1 MKIPAS
7 RFARPVF
14 PSLPARRAPTPATAT
29 PPQPRP
35 PAFTLIELLVVI
47 AIIGILAG
55 MLLPAL
61 GQAKEKSKRTQC
73 LSNLK
78 QQGLANTMYRDDYQ
92 DEFPTARG
100 AGGAPDVVATYYAYG
115 GKQGTEYPPT
125 NRLINPYV
133 TISGSVST
141 NSEGA
146 ERVFRCPSDNGATA
160 GSWPSNRKP
169 SIYDTFGSS
178 HFYNSGAI
186 NNNFN
191 PGGKGLFQKRTGH
204 INNPNRV
211 ILVNDFSFNV
221 HALNSAVFQYSY
233 WHDKKRLG
241 FGNNLFVDTHVEYQ
255 QATQNAPDFQRGA
268 GWTFVFDDP

>member
-1 MKIPAS
+1 MKIPDSCFAHPAFPS
-7 RFARPVF
+7 RAARP
-14 PSLPARRAPTPATAT
+14 AHAAAAPPH
-29 PPQPRP
+29 PCP

-100 AGGAPDVVATYYAYG
+100 PGGAPDVVATYYAYG
-115 GKQGTEYPPT
+115 GKQGTEYMVT
-125 NRLINPYV
+125 NRLLNPYV
-133 TISGSVST
+133 TISGAVST

-178 HFYNSGAI
+178 HFYNTGAI
-186 NNNFN
+186 NND
-191 PGGKGLFQKRTGH
+191 GVRGLFRKRTGH

-241 FGNNLFVDTHVEYQ
+241 FGNNAFVDTHVEYQ

>member
-1 MKIPAS
+1 MKIADLF
-7 RFARPVF
+7 FACPVF
-14 PSLPARRAPTPATAT
+14 TSRASSFPPTPT
-29 PPQPRP
+29 PRHPRP

-47 AIIGILAG
+47 AIISILAG

-78 QQGLANTMYRDDYQ
+78 QQGVANTMYRDDYQ
-92 DEFPTARG
+92 DEFPTAN
-100 AGGAPDVVATYYAYG
+100 PDVVATYYSYG
-115 GKQGTEYPPT
+115 GKQGTEYTVT

-191 PGGKGLFQKRTGH
+191 TGGKGLFQKRTGH

-241 FGNNLFVDTHVEYQ
+241 FGNNAFVDTHVEYQ
-255 QATQNAPDFQRGA
+255 QATQTAPDFQRGS

>member
-1 MKIPAS
+1 MKIADLF
-7 RFARPVF
+7 FACPVF
-14 PSLPARRAPTPATAT
+14 TSRASSFPPTPT
-29 PPQPRP
+29 PRHPRP
-35 PAFTLIELLVVI
+35 SAFTLIELLVVI

-92 DEFPTARG
+92 DEFPTAI
-100 AGGAPDVVATYYAYG
+100 PDVVATYYSYG
-115 GKQGTEYPPT
+115 GKQGTEYTGT
-125 NRLINPYV
+125 NRLLNPYV
-133 TISGSVST
+133 TISGPVST

-160 GSWPSNRKP
+160 GTWASNRKP
-169 SIYDTFGSS
+169 TIYDTFGSS

-186 NNNFN
+186 NND
-191 PGGKGLFQKRTGH
+191 GAKGLYRKRTGH

-211 ILVNDFSFNV
+211 IMVNDFSFNV
-221 HALNSAVFQYSY
+221 HALNSATFQFSY

-241 FGNNLFVDTHVEYQ
+241 FGNNAFVDTHVEYQ